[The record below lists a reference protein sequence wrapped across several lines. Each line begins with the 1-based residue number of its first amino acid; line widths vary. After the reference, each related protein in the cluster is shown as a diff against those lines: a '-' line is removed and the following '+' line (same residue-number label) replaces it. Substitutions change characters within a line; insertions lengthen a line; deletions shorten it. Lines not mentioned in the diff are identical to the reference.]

1 MYYRRTRKYTANNIQ
16 YYLPGWI
23 ASGCKNKFYGLAI
36 WTEKRNEIITR
47 DRCLCQDCLA
57 RGVITPAS
65 VVHHIQ
71 FLDVRPDLALED
83 SNLISLCKFC
93 HKVRHYDLWQV
104 LERWDN
110 NYPAWVPRWMYD
122 LAQARRAAK
131 EQQPMQTQPI
141 QTQPRYPAQPVQT
154 YQPARQSI
162 VSNQYQQQTSTAR
175 QTTARQVPQPQPQY
189 TYQPNVYQ
197 PYTYQS
203 YNPYVYQPYRPY
215 ALTQPPGAG
224 G

>member
-1 MYYRRTRKYTANNIQ
+1 MYYRRVRKYTENNIQ
-16 YYLPGWI
+16 NYLPAWI
-23 ASGCKNKFYGLAI
+23 ASGCKNKFYGLAL
-36 WTEKRNEIITR
+36 WTEKRNKIMTR

-57 RGVITPAS
+57 RGVITQAD

-104 LERWDN
+104 LGRWDD

-122 LAQARRAAK
+122 LAQARRAAR
-131 EQQPMQTQPI
+131 EQPPMQTQPGYP
-141 QTQPRYPAQPVQT
+141 TQPIQPCQPT
-154 YQPARQSI
+154 RQPMLSNKYQ
-162 VSNQYQQQTSTAR
+162 NYQQQSGTAG
-175 QTTARQVPQPQPQY
+175 QADTQQYPYPYQQYSYQPQQSLRNPYQQY
-189 TYQPNVYQ
+189 NPYAYQ
-197 PYTYQS
+197 PY
-203 YNPYVYQPYRPY
+203 NPYSP
-215 ALTQPPGAG
+215 AMPGAG

>member
-1 MYYRRTRKYTANNIQ
+1 MYYRRVRKYTTDNIQ

-23 ASGCKNKFYGLAI
+23 ASGCKNKFYGLAL
-36 WTEKRNEIITR
+36 WTEKRNEIMTR

-57 RGVITPAS
+57 RGVITPAA

-71 FLDVRPDLALED
+71 YLDVRPDLALDD

-122 LAQARRAAK
+122 LAQARRAAR
-131 EQQPMQTQPI
+131 EQQPMQTQPGYPTKPI
-141 QTQPRYPAQPVQT
+141 QSCQPTRQPML
-154 YQPARQSI
+154 
-162 VSNQYQQQTSTAR
+162 SNQYQYYYQQQSGTAR
-175 QTTARQVPQPQPQY
+175 QADTRQYPYPYQQYSYQPQQFQRNPHQQY
-189 TYQPNVYQ
+189 NPYAYQ
-197 PYTYQS
+197 PY
-203 YNPYVYQPYRPY
+203 NPYSP
-215 ALTQPPGAG
+215 AMPGAG